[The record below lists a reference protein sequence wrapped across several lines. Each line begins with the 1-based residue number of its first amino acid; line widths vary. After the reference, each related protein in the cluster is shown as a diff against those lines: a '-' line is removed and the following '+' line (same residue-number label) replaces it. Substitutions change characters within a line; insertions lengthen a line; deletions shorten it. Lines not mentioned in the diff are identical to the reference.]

1 MWHYFNDHPLL
12 ALLALVLLALLGI
25 FLLWERGY
33 RYQAKPLLTANELGF
48 YAVLRDAL
56 AEYAVFPQVAMNA
69 FIRPGAGLSAKEY
82 AATRGT
88 FAQKHVDFLVC
99 DPDSLAVLAIVEL
112 DDQTHS
118 AEKDAARDCI
128 TAAAGYKTLRFHSR
142 NKPGAA
148 EIRRAFAA
156 LHNAKPGSRIVAY

>member
-1 MWHYFNDHPLL
+1 MPSYLDDHPLP
-12 ALLALVLLALLGI
+12 ALLALILLALLGI
-25 FLLWERGY
+25 FLLWKKGY

-69 FIRPGAGLSAKEY
+69 FIRPAAGLGAKEY

-99 DPDSLAVLAIVEL
+99 DPETLAVLAIVEL
-112 DDQTHS
+112 DDQTHC
-118 AEKDAARDCI
+118 AEKDAARDRI

-142 NKPGAA
+142 NKPSAG
-148 EIRRAFAA
+148 EIRQTFAA
-156 LHNAKPGSRIVAY
+156 LCKARPGSRTVAY